1 MNRQR
6 TFTDFEYASRKRTTR
21 REEFL
26 KTMES
31 IIPWKDWVAL
41 IAPYYPTG
49 KRGRPPRGIEIML
62 RMYFLQIWFNLSDEM
77 VEDSIYD
84 SYAMRTF
91 LGVDFADA
99 QAPDATTLLK
109 FRHLLE
115 KHELT
120 KKLFDDLSSRLELH
134 GCMMRGGSIVDATII
149 RAASSTKNA
158 AGARDPE
165 MHSTKKG
172 NAYYFGMKAHIGVDA
187 GSGYVHTVTATAAN
201 AHDITEAA
209 DLIRDDDE
217 VVYGD
222 SGYTGIAKRPE
233 ISEDAQKS
241 AIDYRISPRYS
252 KLRKHKGN
260 VGNDWDR
267 SIERMKSSVRGKV
280 EHPFRFVKSVF
291 GYRKAVYRGLSKNLN
306 RLYALFASANLLMCA
321 RAGGFRTWTET
332 GPSVSL

>member
-1 MNRQR
+1 MNRQK

-26 KTMES
+26 KTMDS
-31 IIPWKDWVAL
+31 IIPWRDWTAL
-41 IAPYYPTG
+41 IEPYYPTG

-62 RMYFLQIWFNLSDEM
+62 RMYFLQIWFSLSDEM

-84 SYAMRTF
+84 SYAMRSF
-91 LGVDFADA
+91 LGVDFGDS

-115 KHELT
+115 KHDLT
-120 KKLFDDLSSRLELH
+120 KKLFVDLSSRLEAN
-134 GCMMRGGSIVDATII
+134 GCLMRGGSIVDATII

-158 AGARDPE
+158 KGERDPE

-172 NAYYFGMKAHIGVDA
+172 NEYYFGMKAHIGVDA

-201 AHDITEAA
+201 AHDVTEAFK
-209 DLIRDDDE
+209 LIRIDDE

-233 ISEDAQKS
+233 IRADTCKS
-241 AIDYRISPRYS
+241 SIDYRINLRRGH
-252 KLRKHKGN
+252 LRKHKGN
-260 VGNDWDR
+260 VGNDWDCW
-267 SIERMKSSVRGKV
+267 IERMKSSVRSKV
-280 EHPFRFVKSVF
+280 EHPFHFVKTVF
-291 GYRKAVYRGLSKNLN
+291 GYRKAVYRGLSKNLS
-306 RLYALFASANLLMCA
+306 RLYMLFASANLLMCA
-321 RAGGFRTWTET
+321 RSGGFRSWSES
-332 GPSVSL
+332 GPRVSL

>member
-26 KTMES
+26 KVMES

-41 IAPYYPTG
+41 IEPYYPTG

-62 RMYFLQIWFNLSDEM
+62 RMYFLQIWFSLSDEM

-91 LGVDFADA
+91 LGVDFGDA

-120 KKLFDDLSSRLELH
+120 KKLFDDLSSRLESH

-149 RAASSTKNA
+149 QAPSSTKNA
-158 AGARDPE
+158 TGERDPE

-172 NAYYFGMKAHIGVDA
+172 NQYYFGMKAHIGVDA

-201 AHDITEAA
+201 AHDITEASK
-209 DLIRDDDE
+209 LIRPDDE
-217 VVYGD
+217 TVYGD
-222 SGYTGIAKRPE
+222 SGYTGLEKRPE

-241 AIDYRISPRYS
+241 SIDYRLNQRPGQ
-252 KLRKHKGN
+252 LRQHTGN
-260 VGNDWDR
+260 AGNEWDR
-267 SIERMKSSVRGKV
+267 SIERMKSSVRSKV
-280 EHPFRFVKSVF
+280 EHPFHLVKRIF
-291 GYRKAVYRGLSKNLN
+291 GYSKVVYRGLSKNLN
-306 RLYALFASANLLMCA
+306 RLYMLFASANLWMCA
-321 RAGGFRTWTET
+321 RSGGFRIWTER
-332 GPSVSL
+332 GPRVSM